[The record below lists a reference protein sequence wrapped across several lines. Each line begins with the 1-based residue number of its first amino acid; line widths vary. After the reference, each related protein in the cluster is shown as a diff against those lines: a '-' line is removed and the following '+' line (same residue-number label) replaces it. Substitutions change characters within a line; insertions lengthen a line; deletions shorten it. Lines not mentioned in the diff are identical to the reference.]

1 MASYGRHNL
10 DLVQLIVEVGF
21 HFVPYNCSHGCS
33 RRCLYSHLLVHRIKK
48 KGLSVAIGVASPD
61 ENGELKI
68 ELGNSVAAAGQGD
81 EGTEFSESV
90 RNK

>member
-1 MASYGRHNL
+1 MCRTTVATDVLAGVFIHT
-10 DLVQLIVEVGF
+10 
-21 HFVPYNCSHGCS
+21 
-33 RRCLYSHLLVHRIKK
+33 YSFTALKK